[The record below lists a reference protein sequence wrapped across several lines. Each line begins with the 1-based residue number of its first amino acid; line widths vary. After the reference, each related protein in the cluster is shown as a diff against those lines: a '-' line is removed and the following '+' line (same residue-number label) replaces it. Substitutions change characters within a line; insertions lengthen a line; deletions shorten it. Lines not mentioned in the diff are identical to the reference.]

1 MKTITKHPKIIGVK
15 ELRENL
21 ETYIGA
27 VAKGHSFTVVR
38 RSKPVFQI
46 APIATDE
53 WGDEGTWETVVDFS
67 KDGGGGI
74 PMEEFAGLV
83 KKSLKHGEADKAHR

>member
-1 MKTITKHPKIIGVK
+1 MKTIAKNSKIIGVK

-21 ETYIGA
+21 ETYIDA

-46 APIATDE
+46 APIAIDE
-53 WGDEGTWETVVDFS
+53 WGDEGTWKTVVDFS
-67 KDGGGGI
+67 KEKGGGI
-74 PMEEFAGLV
+74 SFE
-83 KKSLKHGEADKAHR
+83 KAIKLLS

>member
-1 MKTITKHPKIIGVK
+1 MKTIVKKSKIIGVK

-27 VAKGHSFTVVR
+27 VAKGHTFTVVR

-46 APIATDE
+46 APVAVDE

-67 KDGGGGI
+67 KEKGGGI
-74 PMEEFAGLV
+74 PMKEFADLLRT
-83 KKSLKHGEADKAHR
+83 SLKNGQKSKAHR